1 MTDRQLTLTKWTA
14 AALIV
19 LGVAA
24 TLLAE
29 RLEAAYRWLG
39 EAGTYLVLAAAAV
52 YLVARVIERRRHGPG
67 PGRWR

>member
-1 MTDRQLTLTKWTA
+1 MTDQRLTLVKWTA

-24 TLLAE
+24 TMLAE
-29 RLEAAYRWLG
+29 RLDAAYRWVG
-39 EAGTYLVLAAAAV
+39 EAGTYLAIAAAAV
-52 YLVARVIERRRHGPG
+52 YFVARVIERRRHGPG